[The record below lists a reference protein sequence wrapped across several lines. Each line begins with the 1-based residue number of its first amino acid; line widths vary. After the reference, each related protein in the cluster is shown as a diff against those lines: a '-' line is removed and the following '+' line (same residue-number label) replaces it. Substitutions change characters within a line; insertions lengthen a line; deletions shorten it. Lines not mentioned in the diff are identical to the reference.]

1 VIITLIITLTLR
13 LGDHIKTEDNK
24 EMENTMKMEDDENQH
39 NPLSTYL
46 LVIIILMITLTLRL
60 GDYIKTEDNKEMEN
74 TIKIEDDENLEN
86 TIKIED
92 NENLED
98 MPL

>member
-1 VIITLIITLTLR
+1 MENT
-13 LGDHIKTEDNK
+13 IKMEDNK
-24 EMENTMKMEDDENQH
+24 NQH

-46 LVIIILMITLTLRL
+46 LVIIILIIILTLRL

-74 TIKIEDDENLEN
+74 TIKIEDNENLEN